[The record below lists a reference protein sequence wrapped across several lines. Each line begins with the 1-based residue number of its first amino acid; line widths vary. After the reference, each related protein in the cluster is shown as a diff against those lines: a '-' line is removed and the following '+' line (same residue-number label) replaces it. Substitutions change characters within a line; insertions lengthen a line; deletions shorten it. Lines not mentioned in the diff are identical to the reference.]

1 MAPCRILSTILNNDD
16 ILSNSLVYIR
26 SKKIKGIE
34 YAYLVHSVWDEKLNT
49 SRQKTIK
56 YLGKVSHISID
67 SIPKEFQDIP
77 NVRTFLVNHN
87 IENKINVQKEH
98 TKIRKI
104 FFNLLIDGNLEGAID
119 VYDTYSKS
127 LHLSNFYDYILKI
140 VMYEIGDL
148 WKNKKLEIAQ
158 EHVASN
164 TANSFVKTLTERTSA
179 SQQGCKIVICTP
191 EGEWHNLGC
200 NVLQSVL
207 QNKGFKV
214 FNISPSL
221 PHDSVVN
228 YILDVKPDAVFISVT
243 LAENLSSCKRLIHK
257 IESKSSVPIAVGGLA
272 VKEMKD
278 QKLDAIVSTDDL
290 DSVSSLV
297 KTMMKNQKKPKPYN
311 KKS

>member
-1 MAPCRILSTILNNDD
+1 M
-16 ILSNSLVYIR
+16 VYIR

-56 YLGKVSHISID
+56 YVGKVSDISID
-67 SIPKEFQDIP
+67 SIPKEYRNIP
-77 NVRTFLVNHN
+77 NVQTFLTNHN
-87 IENKINVQKEH
+87 IGNKINVQKEH
-98 TKIRKI
+98 VKIRKI
-104 FFNLLIDGNLEGAID
+104 FSNLLVDGNLEGAIS
-119 VYDTYSKS
+119 VYDKYSKS
-127 LHLSNFYDYILKI
+127 FHLSSFYDYILKI

-158 EHVASN
+158 EHIASN
-164 TANSFVKTLTERTSA
+164 TAYSFVKTLTERMST
-179 SQQGCKIVICTP
+179 SQQGYKIIICTP

-200 NVLQSVL
+200 NVLESVL

-228 YILDVKPDAVFISVT
+228 YVLDVKPDVVFISVT
-243 LAENLSSCKRLIHK
+243 LTENMSSCKRLIHK

-272 VKEMKD
+272 VTEMKD
-278 QKLDAIVSTDDL
+278 LKLDAIVSTDDL
-290 DSVSSLV
+290 DSVSSLA
-297 KTMMKNQKKPKPYN
+297 KAMIKNQKKSKISN
-311 KKS
+311 KKG

>member
-1 MAPCRILSTILNNDD
+1 M
-16 ILSNSLVYIR
+16 VYIR

-56 YLGKVSHISID
+56 YVGKVSDISID
-67 SIPKEFQDIP
+67 SIPKEYRNIP
-77 NVRTFLVNHN
+77 NVQTFLTNHN
-87 IENKINVQKEH
+87 IGNKINVQKEH
-98 TKIRKI
+98 VKIRKI
-104 FFNLLIDGNLEGAID
+104 FSNLLVDGNLEGAIS
-119 VYDTYSKS
+119 VYDKYSKS
-127 LHLSNFYDYILKI
+127 FHLSSFYDYILKI

-164 TANSFVKTLTERTSA
+164 TAHSFVKTLTERISSSQKGSA
-179 SQQGCKIVICTP
+179 VVICTP

-228 YILDVKPDAVFISVT
+228 YILDVTPDVVLISVT
-243 LAENLSSCKRLIHK
+243 LSENIPSCKRLIHK
-257 IESKSSVPIAVGGLA
+257 IKSKSSVPIMVGGLA
-272 VKEMKD
+272 IKEMKNS
-278 QKLDAIVSTDDL
+278 KLDAVISTDNL
-290 DSVSSLV
+290 DGIPTLV
-297 KTMMKNQKKPKPYN
+297 KSMIRNQKKSISSN
-311 KKS
+311 KKAWQS